1 MTKLIPEIYTEISH
15 NLINNLEKY
24 LTKLSIDISTAIF
37 VSDHEIWQNNQRF
50 FSASFLNKCGKTLIL
65 SNPQADDKNVDLIT
79 SSAKNF
85 KFIIAFGSGTINDLC
100 KYSAK
105 ELNINYLIIAS
116 ALSMNGFASKT
127 ASISINQH
135 KKSLLAILP
144 VAILADYKIL
154 KNAPSNMNKAGL
166 ADVLCFYACN
176 FDLLI
181 NQLIFLQKNHQ
192 PAIKI
197 QQKLVKNFTK
207 NYSKYQYND
216 KVFLKKLFAMILISG
231 YAMTIANSSAPAS
244 QSEHL
249 MAHVLTMKYPQLTNK
264 YLHGEIIAN
273 TTILALQIQENFLMN
288 FDKKIENFLLSYDKF
303 LTKNFELELI
313 NYFNQEIAIECLKE
327 IELKQKFLTE
337 NKLKIEKNLQKNS
350 LNIYKKLQKN
360 LITNDFLIEIFEHF
374 SIDFIQIASSFSSV
388 QIEDIKKFSAI
399 IRNKFTVL
407 DFSNK

>member
-37 VSDHEIWQNNQRF
+37 VSDHKIWQNNQRF
-50 FSASFLNKCGKTLIL
+50 FPVGFLDKCGKTLIL

-79 SSAKNF
+79 SSAKNY

-105 ELNINYLIIAS
+105 KLNINYLIIAS

-154 KNAPSNMNKAGL
+154 QQAPSNMNKAGL
-166 ADVLCFYACN
+166 ADVLCFYSCN

-192 PAIKI
+192 TAIKI

-207 NYSKYQYND
+207 NYQKYQYND
-216 KVFLKKLFAMILISG
+216 RVFLKKLFAMILISG
-231 YAMTIANSSAPAS
+231 YAMTISNSSAPAS

-249 MAHVLTMKYPQLTNK
+249 MAHVLTMKYPQKTSN

-288 FDKKIENFLLSYDKF
+288 YDKIINNFLLNYEKF

-313 NYFNQEIAIECLKE
+313 KYFNHEIAIECLKE
-327 IELKQKFLTE
+327 IELKHKFLTE

-360 LITNDFLIEIFEHF
+360 LITNDFLIEMFEHF
-374 SIDFIQIASSFSSV
+374 SIDFIQVGSSFSSV
-388 QIEDIKKFSAI
+388 QIEDIKKFSAM

>member
-37 VSDHEIWQNNQRF
+37 VSDENIWQNNQQF
-50 FSASFLNKCGKTLIL
+50 FSKTFLEKFSKTLIL
-65 SNPQADDKNVDLIT
+65 KNPQADDKNVDLIT
-79 SSAKNF
+79 SSAKNC

-105 ELNINYLIIAS
+105 KLNINYLIIAS

-154 KNAPSNMNKAGL
+154 QHAPSNMNKAGL
-166 ADVLCFYACN
+166 ADVLCFYSCN

-197 QQKLVKNFTK
+197 QQKLVKNFVK
-207 NYSKYQYND
+207 NYQKHHYND
-216 KVFLKKLFAMILISG
+216 KIFLKKLFAMILGSG

-249 MAHVLTMKYPQLTNK
+249 MAHVLTMKYLHLTNQ

-273 TTILALQIQENFLMN
+273 TTILALENQ
-288 FDKKIENFLLSYDKF
+288 KKILNNFEKIINNFLLNYEKF
-303 LTKNFELELI
+303 LNKNHELELTS
-313 NYFNQEIAIECLKE
+313 YFNQEIATECLKE
-327 IELKQKFLTE
+327 IKLKQKFFIK
-337 NKLKIEKNLQKNS
+337 NKLNIQKKLLKNLPKIYQK
-350 LNIYKKLQKN
+350 LHKN
-360 LITNDFLIEIFEHF
+360 LITNEFLIEIFTHF
-374 SIDFIQIASSFSSV
+374 QIDYLQIISQFSDYDLAEINKFSSL
-388 QIEDIKKFSAI
+388 
-399 IRNKFTVL
+399 IRARFTSL
-407 DFSNK
+407 DTEL